1 MKNVLDILWDALQ
14 ESVSITLLVLLLMAV
29 VESVNISSSGHLF
42 KKLHGKPV
50 AEVALACLLGAI
62 PGCAGGFVVVS
73 LFTHRML
80 SFGALM
86 GGMVATFGD
95 EALFMVAQDPKQAL
109 VLTGVLFVIGFVF
122 GLVLLKFPE
131 NRLID
136 FENHDFEIHAE
147 HQHQHVENRG
157 HHWKERIL
165 HFLREHLWEHV
176 VKKHA
181 LKLFLYAFGT
191 LLVLGILN
199 HFVDLQALLEQNVWT
214 KWLLLLV
221 AVAVGF
227 LPVSG
232 PHLIFVM
239 LFLQGDIP
247 FAILLANSIAQNGHA
262 GIPLMAQSK
271 RNFLI
276 MKGMTMTLG
285 LLVGAASLIL
295 GMVA

>member
-1 MKNVLDILWDALQ
+1 MQIVLNIIWEALR

-29 VESVNISSSGHLF
+29 VESINISSSGRLF

-95 EALFMVAQDPKQAL
+95 EALFLAAESPKQAL
-109 VLTGVLFVIGFVF
+109 ILTGILFAIGFVF
-122 GLVLLKFPE
+122 GLVLLRFPE
-131 NRLID
+131 NKIIT
-136 FENHDFEIHAE
+136 FENHDFELHEE
-147 HQHQHVENRG
+147 HQHNHIENQER
-157 HHWKERIL
+157 HWKERIR
-165 HFLREHLWEHV
+165 HFLREHVWEHV
-176 VKKHA
+176 IKKHA

-199 HFVDLQALLEQNVWT
+199 HFVDLQTIMENNVWT
-214 KWLLLLV
+214 KWVLLLI

-239 LFLQGDIP
+239 LFLQGSIP
-247 FAILLANSIAQNGHA
+247 FAVLLANSIAQNGHA
-262 GIPLMAQSK
+262 GIPLLAQS
-271 RNFLI
+271 RHNFLI
-276 MKGMTMTLG
+276 VKGMTMVLG
-285 LLVGAASLIL
+285 LIVGAVLL
-295 GMVA
+295 LV

>member
-1 MKNVLDILWDALQ
+1 MEVFVGILWEVLR
-14 ESVSITLLVLLLMAV
+14 ESISITLLVLLLMAV
-29 VESVNISSSGHLF
+29 VESINISSSGHLF

-86 GGMVATFGD
+86 AGMVATFGD
-95 EALFMVAQDPKQAL
+95 EALFLAAESPRQAL
-109 VLTGVLFVIGFVF
+109 ILTGILFAIGFVF
-122 GLVLLKFPE
+122 GLILLKFPD
-131 NRLID
+131 NKIIT
-136 FENHDFEIHAE
+136 FENHDFELHEE
-147 HQHQHVENRG
+147 HQHDHIENHE
-157 HHWKERIL
+157 HHWKERIG
-165 HFLREHLWEHV
+165 HFLREHVWEHV
-176 VKKHA
+176 IKKHA

-199 HFVDLQALLEQNVWT
+199 HFMDLQAIMEQNVWT
-214 KWLLLLV
+214 KWVLLLI

-239 LFLQGDIP
+239 LFLQGSIP
-247 FAILLANSIAQNGHA
+247 FAVLLANSIAQNGHA
-262 GIPLMAQSK
+262 GIPLLAQS
-271 RNFLI
+271 RHNFLI
-276 MKGMTMTLG
+276 VKGMTMGLG
-285 LLVGAASLIL
+285 LLVGSVLLAI
-295 GMVA
+295 

>member
-1 MKNVLDILWDALQ
+1 MSVIFQIFFEALK
-14 ESVSITLLVLLLMAV
+14 ESVSVTLLVLLLMAV

-109 VLTGVLFVIGFVF
+109 ILTGILFAIGFIF
-122 GLVLLKFPE
+122 GLILLKFPE
-131 NRLID
+131 NKVID

-147 HQHQHVENRG
+147 HQHEHIENPE

-165 HFLREHLWEHV
+165 HFLREHVWEHV

-199 HFVDLQALLEQNVWT
+199 HFVDLQTLLEQNVWT

-239 LFLQGDIP
+239 LFLQGNIP
-247 FAILLANSIAQNGHA
+247 FAILLANAIAQNGHA

-276 MKGMTMTLG
+276 MKGMTMALG
-285 LLVGAASLIL
+285 LLVGAGFLVL
-295 GMVA
+295 